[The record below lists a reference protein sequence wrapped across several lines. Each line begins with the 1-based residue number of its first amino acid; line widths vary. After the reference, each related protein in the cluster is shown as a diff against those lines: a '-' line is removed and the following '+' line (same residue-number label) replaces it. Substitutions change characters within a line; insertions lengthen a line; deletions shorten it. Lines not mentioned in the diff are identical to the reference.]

1 MYFVFSLQVDDVLHC
16 SKYASESRYS
26 SV

>member
-16 SKYASESRYS
+16 SKYAAESRYS
-26 SV
+26 T